1 MPSNQW
7 KQDNPKISGHIP
19 KPLKDQL
26 DQFITEK
33 ELSGVSEALR
43 IILENHFSEPEF
55 STSSELSSQL
65 SDKSSQLVLNSNNEQ
80 LDRIEEKIDK
90 LYSEVQSKKSRPKDS
105 KVLNLVPNS
114 TSKSSQP
121 VLNSTPKSSQPVPNR
136 SQLTIFDG
144 WLTTGEAYSELQQR
158 GYEKSQATLRRT
170 LKQGKVPPELE
181 KLGLIANFEVRNA
194 ANPKDNSVR
203 WLKVQ

>member
-26 DQFITEK
+26 DQFITDQG
-33 ELSGVSEALR
+33 LSGVSEALR
-43 IILENHFSEPEF
+43 IILENHFNQSEF
-55 STSSELSSQL
+55 STSSQLLAQSSQP
-65 SDKSSQLVLNSNNEQ
+65 VLNLDNEQ
-80 LDRIEEKIDK
+80 FNRIENKIDK
-90 LYSEVQSKKSRPKDS
+90 VYNEIQSIKIRTKDS
-105 KVLNLVPNS
+105 KVLNLVENS
-114 TSKSSQP
+114 TPKSSQP
-121 VLNSTPKSSQPVPNR
+121 VLNSTTKSSQPVPNR

-144 WLTTGEAYSELQQR
+144 WLTTGEAYTELEKR
-158 GYEKSQATLRRT
+158 GYDKSLGTFRRT
-170 LKQGKVPPELE
+170 LRDSGITAELE
-181 KLGLIANFEVRNA
+181 ELGLEANFEVRNA